1 MGQDGMEMDMGA
13 PQSGAD
19 IYRDGKK
26 IWARSK
32 GATYCKGNESG
43 PAPKAGT
50 LREDMG
56 RSANSERHIRNG
68 DGMGMPT
75 GAQLVADG
83 YGETQGYG
91 GNGGDGA

>member
-1 MGQDGMEMDMGA
+1 MGA

-26 IWARSK
+26 MRA
-32 GATYCKGNESG
+32 
-43 PAPKAGT
+43 APK
-50 LREDMG
+50 
-56 RSANSERHIRNG
+56 ERHIRNG
-68 DGMGMPT
+68 RGMGL
-75 GAQLVADG
+75 GCRRAAQLVADG

>member
-1 MGQDGMEMDMGA
+1 MG
-13 PQSGAD
+13 
-19 IYRDGKK
+19 
-26 IWARSK
+26 
-32 GATYCKGNESG
+32 KGNESG

-50 LREDMG
+50 LRDDMG

-68 DGMGMPT
+68 DGMGL
-75 GAQLVADG
+75 GCRRAAQLVADG